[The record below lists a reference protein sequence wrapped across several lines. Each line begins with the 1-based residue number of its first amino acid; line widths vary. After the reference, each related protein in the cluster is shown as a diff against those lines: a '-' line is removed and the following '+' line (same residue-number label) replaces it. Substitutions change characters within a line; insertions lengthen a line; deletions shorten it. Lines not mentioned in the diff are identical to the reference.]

1 MKVALVTG
9 ANTGIGLA
17 IAERLL
23 ADGYAVG
30 YATAGDDEKHE
41 GPYQDLPEAIRR
53 RPRHLGLG
61 RPQRPAVP
69 KGSSRRRPTRSAV
82 STCS

>member
-9 ANTGIGLA
+9 ANTEIGLA

-30 YATAGDDEKHE
+30 YATAGSDERHE
-41 GPYQDLPEAIRR
+41 GPYVDLQKQTE
-53 RPRHLGLG
+53 
-61 RPQRPAVP
+61 
-69 KGSSRRRPTRSAV
+69 RSA
-82 STCS
+82 SPGSGAI